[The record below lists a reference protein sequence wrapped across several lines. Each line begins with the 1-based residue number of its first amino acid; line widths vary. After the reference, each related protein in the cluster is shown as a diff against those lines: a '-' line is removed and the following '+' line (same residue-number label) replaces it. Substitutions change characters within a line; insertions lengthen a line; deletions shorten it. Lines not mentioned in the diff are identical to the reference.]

1 MSTPRRS
8 DERPSQRPVRLH
20 HNSGRSVAA
29 QALTRHYAGDAV
41 EVRSAGSEPGAGV
54 NPVVA
59 EVLAERGLP
68 VTDHVPT
75 KLDDEIVG
83 TADVVITMGCGETCP
98 VFSGK
103 RYEDWP
109 VDDPAG
115 QDLATARRIVDDID
129 ARVRILLRDILL
141 APRAAASDLIN
152 AALQDHADSVR
163 AENH

>member
-1 MSTPRRS
+1 MS
-8 DERPSQRPVRLH
+8 DRPTVLYACI

-29 QALTRHYAGDAV
+29 QVLTRHYAGDAV

-59 EVLAERGLP
+59 QVLAERGLP

-75 KLDDEIVG
+75 KLDRALVEA
-83 TADVVITMGCGETCP
+83 ADVVITMGCGDTCP
-98 VFSGK
+98 VFPGK

-115 QDLATARRIVDDID
+115 QDVETVRRIVDDID
-129 ARVRILLRDILL
+129 TRVRDLL
-141 APRAAASDLIN
+141 ADLVP
-152 AALQDHADSVR
+152 LR
-163 AENH
+163 P